1 MEINREDNRVCI
13 LCATFNQSRYIE
25 DAMNGFVI
33 QETDFP
39 FVAVIMDD
47 ASTDGE
53 PQVLCDYYY
62 RFFNHEDSKVA
73 YREEAEFGAILFAQ
87 HRVNKNCYFAIVL
100 LKENHY
106 SQRKSKLP
114 YYSLWSDKVPY
125 IALCEGDDYW
135 TDPFKLQKQVA
146 FLEEHEDYSMCS
158 CAADWL
164 TAKGLMH
171 WGCRMRKEG
180 DVTTDQLIT
189 WGGYSLATASIVF
202 RKELSDVWP
211 EWRKTAVQ
219 AGVGDFPLKILGSFG
234 KGIHFLP
241 QEMCVYRSGDPG
253 SWTKSHNKLTYTKKK
268 IEWLTQ
274 LDSATNHRYQTSIYS
289 QLFRYFRR
297 AYYLHEIS
305 FFELVAA
312 TRKANVKKK
321 WKRIVKDFIIRN
333 LMYRKGTEGAGYGAR
348 FP

>member
-1 MEINREDNRVCI
+1 MVCARCFTYNQAQYI
-13 LCATFNQSRYIE
+13 LDTL
-25 DAMNGFVI
+25 NGFVM
-33 QETDFP
+33 QQTLFP
-39 FVAVIMDD
+39 FVCTIVDD

-53 PQVLCDYYY
+53 QEIIG
-62 RFFNHEDSKVA
+62 RFMREYFDVQDASTA
-73 YREEAEFGAILFAQ
+73 YEKEEEYGHVIFAR
-87 HRVNKNCYFAIVL
+87 HKTNRNCYFAVL
-100 LKENHY
+100 YLQKNHH
-106 SQRKSKLP
+106 SRRKSKSP
-114 YYSLWSDKVPY
+114 YLVEWTDNCKYY
-125 IALCEGDDYW
+125 ALCEGDDYW
-135 TDPFKLQKQVA
+135 TDALKLQRQVA
-146 FLEEHEDYSMCS
+146 FLEEHADYSMCS

-164 TAKGLMH
+164 TEKGLMN
-171 WGCRMRKEG
+171 WGCKMQKEG
-180 DVTTDQLIT
+180 DVTTSQLIS
-189 WGGYSLATASIVF
+189 WGGYSLATASLVF

-211 EWRKTAVQ
+211 EWRKTAVR
-219 AGVGDFPLKILGSFG
+219 AGVGDFPLKILGSYG

-241 QEMCVYRSGDPG
+241 QVMCVYRSGHPG
-253 SWTKSHNKLTYTKKK
+253 SWTKSHNKLTYAKKK

-305 FFELVAA
+305 FFELIAA

-321 WKRIVKDFIIRN
+321 WKRIVKDFISRN